1 MPVKFEVKQARE
13 QRLELGTPFH
23 TWLLPNGDVWA
34 SFYRTANAYTLRFPH
49 LSDFNVDVGG
59 FAVQAMPVPD
69 VPLSTVEHLYLNQVL
84 PLAMSMQG
92 ALVLHGS
99 AVEVGAGCV
108 AFIGESGR
116 GKSTLAA
123 SFGLNRHRCLT
134 DDGLLLDVA
143 NESYRVLPSHPS
155 IRLWSDSEQS
165 LLPAGIVSQPPPI
178 YTSKGRFLASAE
190 LIFSD
195 VPLPLTAIY
204 FLGDGSADSV
214 AIAEVS
220 QRDALMELAKN
231 SFLLETQTQDHL
243 RPYFHKLADLANQE
257 FFYRLDYPRRYAYLP
272 RVRQAVVEHA
282 LRVRDAA

>member
-23 TWLLPNGDVWA
+23 TWLLPTGNVWA
-34 SFYRTANAYTLRFPH
+34 NFYRTANYYTLRFPH
-49 LSDFNVDVGG
+49 LSDFDVAAGG
-59 FAVQAMPVPD
+59 VAVQAMPAPD

-84 PLAMSMQG
+84 PLALSMQG

-99 AVEVGAGCV
+99 AVEVGGGCV

-123 SFGLNRHRCLT
+123 SFGLNQHRCVT
-134 DDGLLLDVA
+134 DDGLLLA
-143 NESYRVLPSHPS
+143 LAGESYTVLPSHPS
-155 IRLWSDSEQS
+155 IRLWSDSEQT
-165 LLPAGIVSQPPPI
+165 LLPAGMASQPPPI
-178 YTSKGRFLASAE
+178 YTSKGSFLAGAE
-190 LIFSD
+190 FIFSD
-195 VPLPLTAIY
+195 EPLPLMAIY

-214 AIAEVS
+214 AIAAVS
-220 QRDALMELAKN
+220 PRDALMELAKN
-231 SFLLETQTQDHL
+231 SFLLETQAHDQL

-257 FFYRLDYPRRYAYLP
+257 FFYRLDYPRRYDYLP